1 MDPVTQPTYLLNR
14 PHPRSG
20 RADTLTLGAGS
31 RTRLATLM
39 RVLLLLVVCV
49 PALTLRLVSYP
60 PIWFDE
66 GYRTNAA
73 RTLAVTGLYG
83 TYSSDGWMPYDVGIS
98 TGPADIVPQAIGYLV
113 LGPGV
118 AQARAIGVLYA
129 LLAVGAIYALA
140 RLLFGE
146 VAGFL
151 GVLLVLAFPPIQ
163 GISLLLIGRQ
173 VLGETPALA
182 LVCLGLWMWFK
193 SWDRIDWRLA
203 VASGLCIG
211 LGLLSKTQVA
221 FGLLPAMAGAAL
233 LRGRK
238 GKDLFFFSLPLLG
251 TFLTIGGWQLLASLS
266 STPQIRLR
274 NAEMLASAIRTQLLT
289 SLWGRTLDRP
299 ALALLALM
307 LFAALGSAWQ
317 ILRKRRSPGGL
328 TNADWGLATL
338 ALFVGCSALW
348 FAFLSIGWPRYAT
361 VGLIIGI
368 LLLGKLA
375 WDGFRAAAVRFAGT
389 RSGLEHR
396 AGVVGAIALTAI
408 AMVVALLP
416 IPGSHDANSAQQ
428 AADYVS
434 AHIPKDAVIESW
446 TWELDAL
453 TNHWLFHHPDLS
465 YLYEAERQE
474 FHARVPFALHY
485 DTLQA
490 DPDFLIS
497 GPFSQWTHLYD
508 PEVIRTSFRKLTTIG
523 QYVIFERIR

>member
-1 MDPVTQPTYLLNR
+1 
-14 PHPRSG
+14 
-20 RADTLTLGAGS
+20 
-31 RTRLATLM
+31 M
-39 RVLLLLVVCV
+39 RVLLLLVVGV
-49 PALTLRLVSYP
+49 PALTLRLASYP

-98 TGPADIVPQAIGYLV
+98 TGPADIVSQAIGYRL

-118 AQARAIGVLYA
+118 AQARIIGVLFA
-129 LLAVGAIYALA
+129 LLAVGAMYTLA

-146 VAGFL
+146 VAGL
-151 GVLLVLAFPPIQ
+151 LAVLLVLAFPPRQ
-163 GISLLLIGRQ
+163 GISFLRVGRQ

-266 STPQIRLR
+266 STAQIRLR

-299 ALALLALM
+299 ALAILALM

-396 AGVVGAIALTAI
+396 AGVVGAIALAAV
-408 AMVVALLP
+408 AMVVTLP
-416 IPGSHDANSAQQ
+416 PILGSDDANSAQL

-434 AHIPKDAVIESW
+434 AYIPKDAVIESW

-453 TNHWLFHHPDLS
+453 TNRWLFHHPDLS
-465 YLYEAERQE
+465 YL
-474 FHARVPFALHY
+474 
-485 DTLQA
+485 
-490 DPDFLIS
+490 
-497 GPFSQWTHLYD
+497 
-508 PEVIRTSFRKLTTIG
+508 
-523 QYVIFERIR
+523 